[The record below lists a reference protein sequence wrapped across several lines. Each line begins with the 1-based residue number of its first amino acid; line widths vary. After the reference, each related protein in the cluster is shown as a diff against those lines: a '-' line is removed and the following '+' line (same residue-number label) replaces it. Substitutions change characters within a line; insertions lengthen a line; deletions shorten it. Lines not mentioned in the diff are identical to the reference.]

1 MDRSAVSSGDRRSP
15 AKHRAILRAATEVF
29 LREGYARA
37 SVDAIAAAAGVGKQT
52 VYGHFGNKQRL
63 FQAVVEEARDATGVT
78 LEDVAALLAEPGD
91 PRAVLEVVA
100 EHLLRAI
107 TAPDHAALHRL
118 TIAELPHHPELQRS
132 WRDDGTAVTEVIA
145 AYLAERD
152 RQGELSVPD
161 PVRIARQFATLLGAE
176 GQVRS
181 LRGAEQL
188 TDAQFQEI
196 ARETTDL
203 IIRACRVGDTGSTR
217 RTAR

>member
-1 MDRSAVSSGDRRSP
+1 MDRTAVSSGDRRSP

-63 FQAVVEEARDATGVT
+63 FQAVVEEARNATGVT
-78 LEDVAALLAEPGD
+78 LEDVAALLTDTGD

-118 TIAELPHHPELQRS
+118 TIAELPHHPELLRS
-132 WRDDGTAVTEVIA
+132 WRDDGAAPTKVIA

-152 RQGELSVPD
+152 RRGELSVPD
-161 PVRIARQFATLLGAE
+161 PGRTARQFAMLLGAE

-181 LRGAEQL
+181 LRGAEQI
-188 TDAQFQEI
+188 TDAQIKQI

-203 IIRACRVGDTGSTR
+203 IIRACRISDAGSTR